1 MITYY
6 NIVDKEDRLGRP
18 LETWGLFKRN
28 ASSYI
33 HDLAHSDQGRFSV
46 KLREVTDY
54 PVNGHDFQH
63 LLPSPGTIANNQW
76 TLKVAPYNMKVC
88 IRDPFNRYC
97 SGLVM
102 VMFDLEEQYQRAST
116 MDPYYHNGGREE
128 LLGITKPRSERDLRY
143 LYCWRNF
150 IRSLNNTVMAPD
162 NGLDKDFTFGE
173 AHLDPTI
180 TLAALMP
187 YLHNEANV
195 DFVDLRKWTEFT
207 TRRLGIAETNDTV
220 SRWNTPKLQGT
231 RDKPAQP
238 GYDMLQI
245 IKSEMPYFSK
255 TATAYEAP
263 QNWRPTFEDW
273 IQPEST
279 VYQYLSNNRQIR
291 NGSPEMNG
299 LTELLIELLEDPYF
313 LYRSKIV
320 RRNYCDPIIL
330 EQLPKALSAAIIN
343 CWNMQKHYELS
354 NDQRRIRPSN

>member
-1 MITYY
+1 
-6 NIVDKEDRLGRP
+6 
-18 LETWGLFKRN
+18 
-28 ASSYI
+28 
-33 HDLAHSDQGRFSV
+33 
-46 KLREVTDY
+46 
-54 PVNGHDFQH
+54 
-63 LLPSPGTIANNQW
+63 
-76 TLKVAPYNMKVC
+76 
-88 IRDPFNRYC
+88 
-97 SGLVM
+97 M

-128 LLGITKPRSERDLRY
+128 MLGITKPRSERDLRY

-187 YLHNEANV
+187 YLHNEASV
-195 DFVDLRKWTEFT
+195 EFVDLRKWTEYT
-207 TRRLGIAETNDTV
+207 TGRLGIAETNDTV
-220 SRWNTPKLQGT
+220 SRWNSPKLQGT